1 MRFRVQAQQTVC
13 DGSGRLLVAL
23 ILRADLEPLVPR
35 LCRASAHQQQDG
47 QGNLQAHDINC
58 FHFNVNLSAVIEP
71 GYPHI
76 E

>member
-1 MRFRVQAQQTVC
+1 
-13 DGSGRLLVAL
+13 
-23 ILRADLEPLVPR
+23 
-35 LCRASAHQQQDG
+35 
-47 QGNLQAHDINC
+47 LQAHDINC